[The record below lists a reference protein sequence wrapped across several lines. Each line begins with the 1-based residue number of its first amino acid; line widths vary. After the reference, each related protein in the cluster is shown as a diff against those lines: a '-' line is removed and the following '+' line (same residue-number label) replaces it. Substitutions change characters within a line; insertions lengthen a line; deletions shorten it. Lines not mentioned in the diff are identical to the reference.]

1 MNFTKFQEILKYV
14 NNNYYMNVHE
24 QTDMV
29 EDMRVQAEERKEEER
44 VQKFGIMKK
53 TKN

>member
-24 QTDMV
+24 QADMV
-29 EDMRVQAEERKEEER
+29 EDMRVQAEERKEL
-44 VQKFGIMKK
+44 
-53 TKN
+53 KNLE